1 MWYVIYFYYLLPQLR
16 MHSSIYAPVI
26 NNGIPLSSSPIK
38 QALAGEGARE
48 TLQEEDVGL
57 GALPHSQ
64 TTNRT
69 INQALLC
76 SDCQFPRCKH
86 SHYGQLLPTHVIS
99 PKTELEGDTLQ
110 HNKTFPKQGTRSAH
124 ACALQAPTLT
134 PRSLLGGAVPWP
146 FVSGVSCF
154 SGSGLRFPQSTW
166 L

>member
-1 MWYVIYFYYLLPQLR
+1 M
-16 MHSSIYAPVI
+16 
-26 NNGIPLSSSPIK
+26 
-38 QALAGEGARE
+38 
-48 TLQEEDVGL
+48 QEEDVGL

-146 FVSGVSCF
+146 LFPVSPAFPAADYVSHSP
-154 SGSGLRFPQSTW
+154 SGSNNQGFLRSPGKSMSMGCVALRYITMIQGCMVINVLHPYSGI
-166 L
+166 LYG